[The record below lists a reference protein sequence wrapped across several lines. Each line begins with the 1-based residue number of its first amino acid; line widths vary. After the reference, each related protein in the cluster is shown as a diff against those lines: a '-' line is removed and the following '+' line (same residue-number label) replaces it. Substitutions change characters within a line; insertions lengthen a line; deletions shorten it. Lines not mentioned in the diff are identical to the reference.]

1 MYKYAIFDLDGTL
14 ANTIED
20 LADAVN
26 YALVK
31 NGFKPHPTESYKL
44 MVGSGILNLVKTA
57 SNCDDESTVK
67 ALKADFDEYYN
78 DNVVNK
84 TCAYPLSEQVLYNL
98 QSKGVT
104 LAVLSNK
111 PDIFVETILNKLF
124 PNIKFKEAW
133 GKKEEFAIKPDPAS
147 LNAMIEKLGA
157 NKSET
162 IYIGDSNV
170 DVFTAHNGKINVIGC
185 TWGFRGETELV
196 QAGADMIANT
206 YPELEAMI
214 LGENR

>member
-67 ALKADFDEYYN
+67 ALKADFD
-78 DNVVNK
+78 
-84 TCAYPLSEQVLYNL
+84 
-98 QSKGVT
+98 
-104 LAVLSNK
+104 
-111 PDIFVETILNKLF
+111 
-124 PNIKFKEAW
+124 
-133 GKKEEFAIKPDPAS
+133 
-147 LNAMIEKLGA
+147 
-157 NKSET
+157 
-162 IYIGDSNV
+162 
-170 DVFTAHNGKINVIGC
+170 
-185 TWGFRGETELV
+185 
-196 QAGADMIANT
+196 
-206 YPELEAMI
+206 
-214 LGENR
+214 